1 MILNIKSNW
10 GQTRN
15 ESDKLLLTSSGAA
28 QLTFSE
34 LETRIEASLPFRQR
48 KALFV
53 SNEKMAGA
61 VMLLGASIALLGAN
75 VTPPP
80 YRGFVALFGIGL
92 ELFAGVVMIWL
103 TVRREPL
110 SFKDNRAEFA
120 AQLDHDFGS
129 SAKIVEWLSTFPAAV
144 LEARHQYVQQRRATL
159 DQRRRFVVGS
169 LDHLGL
175 LPLIAAIFLQVKDL
189 RGVEPWSIGWIPG
202 LLVIAMIVLYWVGAL
217 TFSIKLRLG
226 AYAALLEDALSI
238 ARSAGDQVPA
248 DASDVCATDDLS
260 SLMPAEVRSDLR

>member
-1 MILNIKSNW
+1 MK
-10 GQTRN
+10 
-15 ESDKLLLTSSGAA
+15 
-28 QLTFSE
+28 FSE
-34 LETRIEASLPFRQR
+34 LEMRIEALQPFRQG
-48 KALFV
+48 KPLFA
-53 SNEKMAGA
+53 SNEKVAGA

-75 VTPPP
+75 VIPPP
-80 YRGFVALFGIGL
+80 YRGFVALFGVGL
-92 ELFAGVVMIWL
+92 ELIAGVVMIWL

-110 SFKDNRAEFA
+110 GFKDTRAEFA

-129 SAKIVEWLSTFPAAV
+129 SAKIVEWLSTFPVAV

-159 DQRRRFVVGS
+159 DQRRGFMVGS
-169 LDHLGL
+169 LDHFGL

-226 AYAALLEDALSI
+226 AYAALLEDAFSI
-238 ARSAGDQVPA
+238 ARNAGDQVPA

-260 SLMPAEVRSDLR
+260 SPMPTEVRSDLR